1 LSLDELERAGS
12 DNKKDGKRKHHHDH
26 DDDDRQNHDYT
37 IALIEGDGI
46 GPEIS
51 RATVLVLDA
60 LQDNVG
66 VRLTIRHS
74 PAGDACAKDVGV
86 PLPDSSLK
94 TIRDSDACLK
104 GPVGQTAADVIVKL
118 RQMLDLYANIRPA
131 KSLPGVP
138 SLKPGIDMVI
148 VRENT
153 EDLYK
158 GQEFEFNGG
167 VVALRTITRFAS
179 ERIARHAFELAERRP
194 TQAKRVVAVHKS
206 NVLRKSDALFAQVCR
221 EVSKEHPGI
230 AFSEMLV
237 DAAAMNLIRDPLAFD
252 VIVTTNLYGDILS
265 DEAAQ
270 LVGGLGMAPS
280 ANIGERFAL
289 FEPVHGSAPDIAG
302 SGMANPVAMVLT
314 AAMMLDWLAKTRR
327 DEACAEGA
335 TMLRQA
341 VNRALGAGAA
351 RTPDLG
357 GGASTAQ
364 VAEAIVGALS

>member
-1 LSLDELERAGS
+1 LAAEE
-12 DNKKDGKRKHHHDH
+12 DGHRRP
-26 DDDDRQNHDYT
+26 DRQQHQQQHHYT
-37 IALIEGDGI
+37 IALIEGDGV

-51 RATVLVLDA
+51 SATRLVLDA
-60 LQDNVG
+60 LQHKAG
-66 VRLTIRHS
+66 LTIAIEPS
-74 PAGDACAKDVGV
+74 PAGDECAKNMGV
-86 PLPDSSLK
+86 PLPESSLT
-94 TIRDSDACLK
+94 TIRESDACLK

-138 SLKPGIDMVI
+138 CLKPGIDMVI

-158 GQEFEFNGG
+158 GQEFEFDGG

-179 ERIARHAFELAERRP
+179 ERIARHAFELAEQRP
-194 TQAKRVVAVHKS
+194 SASKRVVAVHKS

-221 EVSKEHPGI
+221 EVSKAHPAI
-230 AFSEMLV
+230 SFSEMLV

-270 LVGGLGMAPS
+270 LVGGLGMTPS
-280 ANIGERFAL
+280 ANIGDRFAL

-302 SGMANPVAMVLT
+302 KGVANPVAMILSS
-314 AAMMLDWLAKTRR
+314 AMMLDWLAKTRK
-327 DEACAEGA
+327 DDGCARGA
-335 TMLRQA
+335 SMVRSA
-341 VNRALGAGAA
+341 VNRALETGGA

-357 GGASTAQ
+357 GHATTTQ
-364 VAEAIVGALS
+364 VAKAIVDTL